1 MTAFL
6 VLAEPRSGARREFT
20 TSPVRIG
27 RDPEFELVI
36 EGEGAAVVSASHAIL
51 EHVGTTWFLS
61 DLGSRNGTM
70 LNDVRLAP
78 DTRTP
83 IATGAVI
90 KFGDSGPQFRVVAVK
105 KMVAATM
112 VESAA
117 PRPVAPPAPK
127 PAVVASTTPAAPSP
141 SAGEGPG
148 MRTLGFQRQLH
159 DERAK
164 STNRIRVVLLG
175 AVALVVIGGGGAIV
189 YSRMQ
194 TRVSQVALAAREAQV
209 AVQERVND
217 SLRLI
222 VTADEEQL
230 RGRLATAEAA
240 GGNTALVDSLT
251 RALGAANQRSA
262 ELENSLQRAQR
273 AVAQQQAA
281 ADSVRKASAAEI
293 DRLKAELGRTG
304 NAKSGLAVH
313 TRDSLQK
320 RLNVA
325 QAQAT
330 EVAKLDAKVK
340 AFGANLAQLAQ
351 VNGPAIGLVT
361 AWFGAKAKSASGVV
375 VSASGLMITSRAVMR
390 DGDNEPDSI
399 EVSLGGIKK
408 SQLASELAVPDA
420 SGPEVGLIQIDDYTG
435 AYVKKVDWKGASLK
449 EGDAASVI
457 GMPSGANAGTVSRP
471 TVAAGVLGTLGGNQL
486 GYDATTAVGA
496 PGSALFNAAG
506 ELVAIHASK
515 ASKGYLAVPL
525 KPARKLLTDDMRKE
539 LGI

>member
-117 PRPVAPPAPK
+117 PRHVTPPAPK
-127 PAVVASTTPAAPSP
+127 PAMVASTTPAAPSP

-164 STNRIRVVLLG
+164 STNRIRAVLIG
-175 AVALVVIGGGGAIV
+175 MVALVVVGGGAIV

-209 AVQERVND
+209 AAQERVND

-230 RGRLATAEAA
+230 RGRLATAEAT

-251 RALGAANQRSA
+251 RALDAANQRST

-293 DRLKAELGRTG
+293 DRLKAELGKTG
-304 NAKSGLAVH
+304 NAKSGLAAH

-320 RLNVA
+320 RLTVA

-330 EVAKLDAKVK
+330 EVAQLDAKVK
-340 AFGANLAQLAQ
+340 AFGADLAQLAQ
-351 VNGPAIGLVT
+351 ANGPAIGFVT

-525 KPARKLLTDDMRKE
+525 KPARKLLTDDMRRE